1 MLKGA
6 KETETK
12 QGPAMRASV
21 CFCMLF
27 CAAQDFVSSAETKTV
42 VDLLPVELGANLTLS
57 CTYNCSSGFIRGH
70 WKKASDAPR
79 RHNGSRTGD
88 LCTVSL
94 TLSNVSTEGVKE
106 NYTCY
111 TEDTENPQLPQK
123 IVRSVSIFIVPKMAP
138 TSIAAPK
145 TETKNASLSAEPGDQ
160 NEGIKVLAS
169 VTVMVAVVLAAL
181 AIYLCVNRNRQN
193 CNGKGEP
200 ITSSSCS
207 PQSKHAIFLP
217 VKGTL
222 SAQSEKVTLR
232 IPQPDYE
239 SDTEVPYADI
249 MITVRGVSTPE
260 LTQVGYLATG
270 EWRGDTPRSALQASR
285 SADRLNIPQPR
296 EVSRKMSSNSEY
308 AVITYA

>member
-145 TETKNASLSAEPGDQ
+145 TETKN
-160 NEGIKVLAS
+160 GIKVLAS

-193 CNGKGEP
+193 CNGEP

>member
-145 TETKNASLSAEPGDQ
+145 TETKN
-160 NEGIKVLAS
+160 GIKVLAS